1 MLILFSLIRMKII
14 TSTSFSLKN
23 NKFYATKSSTG
34 SRNTSKVAEIVYPNA
49 TDSLDQLF
57 MDMKI
62 SQNLC
67 IMKIITLGLYELKFN
82 V

>member
-1 MLILFSLIRMKII
+1 MASWSYVSIIKYVMLILFSLTRMKII

-34 SRNTSKVAEIVYPNA
+34 SRNTSKVAEIVYPKA

-57 MDMKI
+57 MGKEKKAK
-62 SQNLC
+62 N
-67 IMKIITLGLYELKFN
+67 Y

>member
-1 MLILFSLIRMKII
+1 MKII
-14 TSTSFSLKN
+14 TSSTFSLKN
-23 NKFYATKSSTG
+23 NLFYPTKLSTG
-34 SRNTSKVAEIVYPNA
+34 TRYTSKVAEIVYQKA

-67 IMKIITLGLYELKFN
+67 IRKIITLGLYELKFN